1 MRRGVRVLR
10 GRPPTGSSTKSP
22 AGIRPPQIRRRGAFG
37 LPPQFLGSTKDQYL
51 PDSSPDPRVQ
61 GEAYDRYVGDRY
73 GDPLK
78 AKDHHVNA
86 GWYERGGGVIH
97 EGANIMLNGLGAQ
110 GNCAAVRSAGSE
122 SLTRPWRGG
131 RPPAV
136 LVEKLDQLISVISAM
151 DGGTTNVTLRD
162 ERAYYERERRQQ
174 RARHKAMSGGR

>member
-1 MRRGVRVLR
+1 M
-10 GRPPTGSSTKSP
+10 
-22 AGIRPPQIRRRGAFG
+22 
-37 LPPQFLGSTKDQYL
+37 
-51 PDSSPDPRVQ
+51 
-61 GEAYDRYVGDRY
+61 GDRY

-86 GWYERGGGVIH
+86 GWYERGGVIH
-97 EGANIMLNGLGAQ
+97 EGANIMLNGLGHKETALPFDPRDLK
-110 GNCAAVRSAGSE
+110 A
-122 SLTRPWRGG
+122 SLDRGG
-131 RPPAV
+131 AAPAV